1 MIEFEKP
8 DKTFLKDLLEASS
21 PSGQEQKAIGIWK
34 KFLKDNL
41 PFKALPL
48 DYYQD
53 RMGNCA
59 RSVGTGN
66 TKLLLSGH
74 IDQVNARVSL
84 IHDSGLISIHY
95 TGGID
100 NRCLPGSKVS
110 ILLDSGEELEGAV
123 IKQAMHL
130 DENDKWPENHCD
142 MSQMKIDIGAE
153 SKEEVL
159 ELGIHPGSL
168 VCYRPE
174 VNLEFGKNRICSTSL
189 DDKIAVF
196 IVAEVLKA
204 LGEDCASCG
213 TYIPEDHWSKRYQV
227 IGLSATQEETGLRGA
242 TVAAHEINPDI
253 SLDIDVDFASDDEMS
268 GPKEKIG
275 DIKLG
280 SGPIIAWG
288 CDKSPRINVILKDL
302 AKEKD
307 IKIQEVSTTAGGTNT
322 EVLQLYSKNCET
334 AHLAIPNRSM
344 HSQNEVCD
352 WRDIKGAIEL
362 ITSAITEKKL

>member
-1 MIEFEKP
+1 MIEIKNT
-8 DKTFLKDLLEASS
+8 DKKFLKDLLNASS
-21 PSGQEQKAIGIWK
+21 PSGQEQKATEIWK
-34 KFLKDNL
+34 KFLKDNI
-41 PFKALPL
+41 PFQALPL
-48 DYYQD
+48 DYYRD
-53 RMGNCA
+53 RIGNNAC
-59 RSVGTGN
+59 SVGTGD

-84 IHDSGLISIHY
+84 IHDS
-95 TGGID
+95 
-100 NRCLPGSKVS
+100 
-110 ILLDSGEELEGAV
+110 SGEELEGAV

-130 DENDKWPENHCD
+130 DENDKWPENHRD
-142 MSQMKIDIGAE
+142 MSQMRIDIGAE

-196 IVAEVLKA
+196 IVAEVLRI
-204 LGEDCASCG
+204 LGEDCAACG
-213 TYIPEDHWSKRYQV
+213 TSIPDSHWSKKYQV
-227 IGLSATQEETGLRGA
+227 IGLAATQEETGLRGA

-288 CDKSPRINVILKDL
+288 CDKSPRINVLLKNL

-322 EVLQLYSKNCET
+322 DVLQLASKNCET

-352 WRDIKGAIEL
+352 WRDIRGAIDL
-362 ITSAITEKKL
+362 IVSAITEKRI